1 MSEFDRRRK
10 KLPHPG
16 PWLGVVTNYLDPS
29 RMGSLEV
36 VLAKSTMG
44 ELTLQN
50 ETVIVKQMTPFYG
63 VSSIKYEGT
72 NSADFEDVQ
81 KSYGMWFVPPDIGTV
96 VVCMFIDG
104 EPNDGYWM
112 GCVPSKFQNHMVPG
126 IAASQNVALTAEQ
139 ERKYGTRNLPVAE
152 FLKKGRDLSNPRPD
166 SFTKPIHPFADR
178 LLAQGLLTDTVRGI
192 TSSSARRETP
202 SRVFGISTP
211 GPIDPNSKKGYVGY
225 SGVST
230 APTSRLG
237 GTTFVMDD
245 GDLAG
250 QNELVRIR
258 TRTGHQIL
266 LHNSQD
272 LIYIANSKGSAWI
285 ELTSNGKIDI
295 YAADSVSIHTEQD
308 FNFRA
313 DRDINIEAG
322 RNLNMSVGGNMQA
335 DVVGNHTLMVSK
347 NGYITYSGSLDHS
360 VDADATYS
368 VGNNLHVGAAA
379 GIFQTAA
386 QNFHNYAGTSMLNF
400 ATSEMHIKS
409 GLDMYQQS
417 GASFNV
423 KATGQY
429 IEKASQIHMN
439 GPTPVSATKATAS
452 NFAAIPTS
460 LPKFKLPNRSKDVGW
475 DDGKFY
481 KAEDLTSIMKRV
493 PTHEPWDHHESIN
506 RDQFSGP
513 ATDAETDPPA
523 PTNFGSV
530 VNPYQN
536 QSPARPAYPT
546 SPEYNRT
553 QPNSNDRMPKD
564 WTQDLPFYKKV
575 KEVSAELKCSTID
588 LLACMAFETGRT
600 MNPGLQ
606 NSIGATGLIQF
617 IRPVA
622 ISLGTTTDQLATMT
636 RVEQMDWVLKYFKAG
651 PIRKLSSVTLDD
663 LYMAILWPAA
673 VGKPSDYVLFSSPS
687 TAYEQNKGLD
697 LNKDGNITKSEAAS
711 KARDQV
717 SYIRTQLLKIPD
729 EATVWKDRDGNPIKT
744 GSGESWRAGPYPA
757 K

>member
-1 MSEFDRRRK
+1 
-10 KLPHPG
+10 
-16 PWLGVVTNYLDPS
+16 
-29 RMGSLEV
+29 
-36 VLAKSTMG
+36 
-44 ELTLQN
+44 
-50 ETVIVKQMTPFYG
+50 
-63 VSSIKYEGT
+63 
-72 NSADFEDVQ
+72 
-81 KSYGMWFVPPDIGTV
+81 
-96 VVCMFIDG
+96 
-104 EPNDGYWM
+104 
-112 GCVPSKFQNHMVPG
+112 
-126 IAASQNVALTAEQ
+126 
-139 ERKYGTRNLPVAE
+139 
-152 FLKKGRDLSNPRPD
+152 
-166 SFTKPIHPFADR
+166 
-178 LLAQGLLTDTVRGI
+178 
-192 TSSSARRETP
+192 
-202 SRVFGISTP
+202 
-211 GPIDPNSKKGYVGY
+211 
-225 SGVST
+225 
-230 APTSRLG
+230 
-237 GTTFVMDD
+237 MDD

-322 RNLNMSVGGNMQA
+322 RNINISAGGNMQT

-360 VDADATYS
+360 VDTDATYS
-368 VGNNLHVGAAA
+368 VGNNLNVGAAA

-386 QNFHNYAGTSMLNF
+386 QNFHNYAGSSMLNF
-400 ATSEMHIKS
+400 ATNEMHIKS
-409 GLDMYQQS
+409 GYDMYQQS

-439 GPTPVSATKATAS
+439 GPTPVSATQATAS
-452 NFAAIPTS
+452 NFAAIPTA
-460 LPKFKLPNRSKDVGW
+460 LPKFKLPNRNKEVGW

-481 KAEDLTSIMKRV
+481 KDQDITSIMKRV

-513 ATDAETDPPA
+513 ATDAETTPPP

-536 QSPARPAYPT
+536 QGPAKPAYPT
-546 SPEYNRT
+546 PPEYNRT
-553 QPNSNDRMPKD
+553 QPGSDDKMPKD
-564 WTQDLPFYKKV
+564 WTKDIEFYKKV
-575 KEVSAELKCSTID
+575 KAVATELKCSHLD

-600 MNPGLQ
+600 MNPGIQ

-617 IRPVA
+617 IRPTA
-622 ISLGTTTDQLATMT
+622 IGLGTTTDQLATLT

-651 PIRKLSSVTLDD
+651 PIRKLSSVTLED
-663 LYMAILWPAA
+663 LYMAIIWPAA
-673 VGKPSDYVLFSSPS
+673 VGKPNDYVLFSSPS
-687 TAYEQNKGLD
+687 TAYVQNKGLD
-697 LNKDGNITKSEAAS
+697 INKDGNITKAEAAG
-711 KARDQV
+711 KVRDQI
-717 SYIRTQLLKIPD
+717 SYIRTQVLKIPD
-729 EATVWKDRDGNPIKT
+729 EAQVWKDRDGNPIKT